1 MHILIYLLIAA
12 GITALVAGYFHNKS
26 VQKKIDKGELPPDAL
41 NIVDVQKMECCG
53 QHETCEKDSLLAAIS
68 KEIEYYN
75 DEELDEYRGIPS
87 DQYTA
92 EQIEEFRNVLFTMRE
107 DEVAGWVRSL
117 QLRAV
122 ELPDELKDEV
132 FLIIGERRNH

>member
-41 NIVDVQKMECCG
+41 NIVDVQNMECCG
-53 QHETCEKDSLLAAIS
+53 QHETCEKDSL
-68 KEIEYYN
+68 
-75 DEELDEYRGIPS
+75 DEYRGTPS

-92 EQIEEFRNVLFTMRE
+92 EQVEEFRDVLFTMRE